1 MRRILKR
8 VVTHLVATSIMLG
21 LGIGLLIWNLA
32 EHHYLSFSGVLVFI
46 VLGSLAGC
54 LLIAQAAWRRMSRTL
69 EAIQLSN
76 GFEQLGSK
84 NVS

>member
-46 VLGSLAGC
+46 VLGSA
-54 LLIAQAAWRRMSRTL
+54 RRVSPNCSGRL
-69 EAIQLSN
+69 EAY
-76 GFEQLGSK
+76 
-84 NVS
+84 VAYA

>member
-1 MRRILKR
+1 MQRISKR

-32 EHHYLSFSGVLVFI
+32 EHHYLSFSGVL
-46 VLGSLAGC
+46 AGC